1 MPEGWYEPRVP
12 EPVELLIVQNARVI
26 DPGAGLDH
34 TADAVIENGVIT
46 RLGVGAA
53 QSLGSSA
60 RARVVDGSEH
70 WLLPGFIDLRA
81 HLGEPGLEYK
91 EDLGSGLRAAA
102 AGGFTQVCCLPD
114 TDPINDEPVVTEWLR
129 QRAAAQ
135 SPVRLHP
142 IAAATRGLSGKLLT
156 EMAAL
161 RKAGAVAVG
170 DADHCIVSSEV
181 LRRVFEYA
189 RDYDLPLFQHAE
201 DHTLT
206 QGADMNEGAVATRL
220 GLRGSP
226 SIAEDSIIARDL
238 LVAEY
243 TGGRYHASHISTRGA
258 LEAVSRAKQRGV
270 AATCAVG
277 IHHLLLSDE
286 ALASYDPNFKLVPP
300 LRGSVDVAALQRG
313 LAEGVIDA
321 VVSDHR
327 PQSSLQKNCEFSEAE
342 PGAVG
347 LAVCFGLLL
356 SLVQDGRIELGRAIS
371 ALTTGPA
378 SVLGLRPPRLREG
391 ERADFVLL
399 APNSRWPV
407 EAATLHGKSYNS
419 PVLGRSLPG
428 RIDLTLAQGHVA
440 FDRAAQNDAA
450 PTSRSGRAHDGG
462 L

>member
-1 MPEGWYEPRVP
+1 
-12 EPVELLIVQNARVI
+12 
-26 DPGAGLDH
+26 
-34 TADAVIENGVIT
+34 
-46 RLGVGAA
+46 
-53 QSLGSSA
+53 
-60 RARVVDGSEH
+60 
-70 WLLPGFIDLRA
+70 
-81 HLGEPGLEYK
+81 
-91 EDLGSGLRAAA
+91 
-102 AGGFTQVCCLPD
+102 
-114 TDPINDEPVVTEWLR
+114 LR
-129 QRAAAQ
+129 QRAAAH

-189 RDYDLPLFQHAE
+189 RDHDLPVFQHAE

-206 QGADMNEGAVATRL
+206 QGAEMNEGAVATRL

-238 LVAEY
+238 LIAEY

-258 LEAVSRAKQRGV
+258 LEAVQRAKQRGV

-286 ALASYDPNFKLVPP
+286 SLAGYDPNFKLVPP
-300 LRGSVDVAALQRG
+300 LRGSTDVAALQRG
-313 LAEGVIDA
+313 LSEGVLDA

-327 PQSSLQKNCEFSEAE
+327 PQSSLQKNCEFAEAE
-342 PGAVG
+342 AGAVG
-347 LAVCFGLLL
+347 LTVCFGLLL
-356 SLVQDGRIELGRAIS
+356 SLVQEGRVDLGRAIS
-371 ALTTGPA
+371 ALTSGPA
-378 SVLGLRPPRLREG
+378 AVLGLRQPRLREG

-399 APNSRWPV
+399 APNGRWRV
-407 EAATLHGKSYNS
+407 EAATLHGKSHNS

-428 RIDLTLAQGHVA
+428 RIDLTLAQGQIA
-440 FDRAAQNDAA
+440 FDRAARHDAA
-450 PTSRSGRAHDGG
+450 ALAPGSGRAHDGG

>member
-1 MPEGWYEPRVP
+1 VP
-12 EPVELLIVQNARVI
+12 EPVELLIVQNARII
-26 DPGAGLDH
+26 DPARGLDQV
-34 TADAVIENGVIT
+34 ADVVVENGVLT
-46 RLGVGAA
+46 RIGAGAA
-53 QSLGSSA
+53 RSFAASP
-60 RARVVDGSEH
+60 RARTIDGNQH
-70 WLLPGFIDLRA
+70 WLVPGFIDLRA

-91 EDLGSGLRAAA
+91 EDLASGLGAAA
-102 AGGFTQVCCLPD
+102 AGGFTQVCCTPD

-129 QRAAAQ
+129 QRAAAA

-170 DADHCIVSSEV
+170 DADHCIASSEV

-189 RDYDLPLFQHAE
+189 RDYDLPVFQHAE

-206 QGADMNEGAVATRL
+206 VGADMNEGPVATRL
-220 GLRGSP
+220 GLRGAP
-226 SIAEDSIIARDL
+226 SIAEDGIIARDL
-238 LVAEY
+238 LIAQY

-258 LEAVSRAKQRGV
+258 LEALRRAKQAGV

-277 IHHLLLSDE
+277 IHHLVLSDD
-286 ALASYDPNFKLVPP
+286 AIVDYDPNYKLVPP
-300 LRGSVDVAALQRG
+300 LRGRADVAALLAG
-313 LAEGVIDA
+313 VAEGVVDA

-327 PQSSLQKNCEFSEAE
+327 PQSTLQKNCEFTEAE

-356 SLVQDGRIELGRAIS
+356 ALVNEGRIDLQRAL
-371 ALTTGPA
+371 AVLTSGPA
-378 SVLGLRPPRLREG
+378 RVLGLPAPRLAEG
-391 ERADFVLL
+391 EPADFVLL
-399 APNSRWPV
+399 APEARWAV
-407 EAATLHGKSYNS
+407 EAASLHGKSYNS

-428 RIDLTLAQGHVA
+428 RIDLTLARGQVA
-440 FDRAAQNDAA
+440 YDRAARADFTPARQ
-450 PTSRSGRAHDGG
+450 GRALDGE

>member
-1 MPEGWYEPRVP
+1 VP
-12 EPVELLIVQNARVI
+12 EPVELLIVQNARII
-26 DPGAGLDH
+26 DPARGLDQTADVVVENGVLTRLGPGAG
-34 TADAVIENGVIT
+34 
-46 RLGVGAA
+46 R
-53 QSLGSSA
+53 SLASNP
-60 RARVVDGSEH
+60 RARSIDAREH
-70 WLLPGFIDLRA
+70 WVLPGFVELRA

-91 EDLGSGLRAAA
+91 EDLASGLRAAA
-102 AGGFTQVCCLPD
+102 AGGFTQVCCTPD

-129 QRAAAQ
+129 QRAAAS

-170 DADHCIVSSEV
+170 DADHCIASSEV
-181 LRRVFEYA
+181 LRRVFEYS
-189 RDYDLPLFQHAE
+189 RDYDLPVFQHAE
-201 DHTLT
+201 DHAMTV
-206 QGADMNEGAVATRL
+206 GADMNEGSVATRL

-226 SIAEDSIIARDL
+226 SVAEDGIIARDL
-238 LVAEY
+238 LLAEY

-258 LEAVSRAKQRGV
+258 LEALRRAKQAHV

-277 IHHLLLSDE
+277 IHHLVLSDD
-286 ALASYDPNFKLVPP
+286 AIVDYDSNFKLVPP
-300 LRGSVDVAALQRG
+300 LRGRADVAALLAG
-313 LAEGVIDA
+313 VAEGVVDA
-321 VVSDHR
+321 VISDHR
-327 PQSSLQKNCEFSEAE
+327 PQSTLQKNCEFAEAE

-356 SLVQDGRIELGRAIS
+356 ALVQEGRLELQRALG

-378 SVLGLRPPRLREG
+378 RVLGLPPPRLAEG
-391 ERADFVLL
+391 ELADFVLV
-399 APNSRWPV
+399 APDARWSV

-428 RIDLTLAQGHVA
+428 RIDLTLARGQVA
-440 FDRAAQNDAA
+440 FDRAA
-450 PTSRSGRAHDGG
+450 RADLPPARQGQALDGE

>member
-1 MPEGWYEPRVP
+1 VQ
-12 EPVELLIVQNARVI
+12 EPVELLILQNARVI
-26 DPGAGLDH
+26 DPGAGLDQ
-34 TADAVIENGVIT
+34 TADVVVENGVLT
-46 RLGVGAA
+46 RLGAGAA
-53 QSLGSSA
+53 RSFGSIA
-60 RARVVDGSEH
+60 RARVIDARAH
-70 WLLPGFIDLRA
+70 WLMPGFIDLRA

-91 EDLGSGLRAAA
+91 EDLKSGLRAAA

-114 TDPINDEPVVTEWLR
+114 TDPINDEAVVTEWLR
-129 QRAAAQ
+129 ERAAAT

-170 DADHCIVSSEV
+170 DADHSITSSEV

-189 RDYDLPLFQHAE
+189 RDYDLPVFQHTE
-201 DHTLT
+201 DHALT

-226 SIAEDSIIARDL
+226 SIAEDAVVARDL
-238 LVAEY
+238 LIADY
-243 TGGRYHASHISTRGA
+243 ASGRYHASHISTRGA
-258 LEAVSRAKQRGV
+258 VEAMARAKQRGTL
-270 AATCAVG
+270 ATCAVG
-277 IHHLLLSDE
+277 IHHLVLTDT
-286 ALASYDPNFKLVPP
+286 AMVDYDPNFKLSPP
-300 LRGSVDVAALQRG
+300 LRAVADVSALLAG

-327 PQSSLQKNCEFSEAE
+327 PQSTLQKNCEFTEAE

-356 SLVQDGRIELGRAIS
+356 SLVQEGRLELGRALR

-378 SVLGLRPPRLREG
+378 RVLGLRPPRLAEG
-391 ERADFVLL
+391 EPADFVLA
-399 APNSRWPV
+399 APDARWSV
-407 EAATLHGKSYNS
+407 DAATLLGKSYNS

-428 RIDLTLAQGHVA
+428 RIDLTLARGQVA
-440 FDRAAQNDAA
+440 FDRTAHHELAAQ
-450 PTSRSGRAHDGG
+450 RRGHDLDGE